1 MLLEEGQSIS
11 PDNTYVP
18 PPSRAGEI
26 LKYVLIAIG
35 VIYVVASGYL
45 LYDMRTRLTAMEQKE
60 ATLET
65 AQVELGNRIHSTS
78 SEFRQALS
86 SEVGTTKAELARRA
100 AELERQQK
108 AASAKLSAEQSQ
120 QGQQI
125 AAVNGEVTGVK
136 TEVGA
141 AKTDIQKTQTDL
153 AATNAKLERAIGDLG
168 VQSGLI
174 AHTASELDIL
184 KRKGDRN
191 YYDFTLQKGARTP
204 VSTISLQLKKVDPK
218 KSKFTL
224 NVIAD
229 DRTIEKKD
237 RTIGEPLQFY
247 TGRDKM
253 LYEVVVFTAAK
264 NSVTGY
270 LATPKTAPTPV
281 TP

>member
-1 MLLEEGQSIS
+1 MLLETETNSTE
-11 PDNTYVP
+11 NTYVP
-18 PPSRAGEI
+18 PPSRRNEI
-26 LKYVLIAIG
+26 IMYVLIAVG
-35 VIYVVASGYL
+35 AIYVIASLYL
-45 LYDMRTRLTAMEQKE
+45 IYDMRTRLAAMEKKQQ
-60 ATLET
+60 TLEV
-65 AQVELGNRIHSTS
+65 AQVALGDRIHDTS
-78 SEFRQALS
+78 SEFKEALS
-86 SEVGTTKAELARRA
+86 SEVGMTKQELARRT
-100 AELERQQK
+100 AELDRQQK
-108 AASAKLSAEQSQ
+108 AAATKLAAAQSQ
-120 QGQQI
+120 QGKQI
-125 AAVNGEVTGVK
+125 ASVSGEVSGVK
-136 TEVGA
+136 TEVGT

-174 AHTASELDIL
+174 AHTASELEAL

-191 YYDFTLQKGARTP
+191 YYDFTLDKGVRTA

-224 NVIAD
+224 NVMAD

-237 RTIGEPLQFY
+237 RTLGEPLQFY

-264 NSVTGY
+264 NRITGY

>member
-1 MLLEEGQSIS
+1 MLLEADSNTTE
-11 PDNTYVP
+11 NTYVP
-18 PPSRAGEI
+18 PPSRRNEI
-26 LKYVLIAIG
+26 LLYVLIGIV
-35 VIYVVASGYL
+35 VIYVIVSLYL
-45 LYDMRTRLTAMEQKE
+45 IYGMRTRLAAMEKQQQ
-60 ATLET
+60 TLEV
-65 AQVELGNRIHSTS
+65 AQVALGDRIHETS
-78 SEFRQALS
+78 SQFKEALS
-86 SEVGTTKAELARRA
+86 SEVGMTKQELAQRA
-100 AELERQQK
+100 AELDRQQK
-108 AASAKLSAEQSQ
+108 AAAAKLSAAQSQ
-120 QGQQI
+120 QGKQI
-125 AAVNGEVTGVK
+125 AAVSGEVSGVK
-136 TEVGA
+136 TDVGT
-141 AKTDIQKTQTDL
+141 AKTDIQRTQTDL
-153 AATNAKLERAIGDLG
+153 AATNAKLERTIGDLG

-174 AHTASELDIL
+174 AHTASELEAL

-224 NVIAD
+224 NVMAD

-247 TGRDKM
+247 TGRDRM

-264 NSVTGY
+264 NTITGY